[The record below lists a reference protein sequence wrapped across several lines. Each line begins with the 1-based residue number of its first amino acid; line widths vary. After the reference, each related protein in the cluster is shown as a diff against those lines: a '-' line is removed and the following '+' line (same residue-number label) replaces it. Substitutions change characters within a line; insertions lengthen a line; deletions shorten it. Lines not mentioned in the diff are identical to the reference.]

1 MARKKREDSRSKGE
15 GKPAEEVPKVPIF
28 IMGKRYEVPASLT
41 IQKAFEYAG
50 YQLIRGC
57 GCRGGICGAC
67 GTVYRFPDSQKIEVG
82 LACQTVVQ
90 PNMYLTMIPFFPAN
104 RAIYDLEEVRPDL
117 ESLMKLY
124 PDVMRCLQCNTC
136 TKACPMDI
144 EVMDYMAAAMRGDLA
159 KVAQLSFDCVMCG
172 LCASRCPAEIA
183 QYHIAI
189 LARRLYGKY
198 ILPKSEHTDAMVKRI
213 EEGTYES
220 MVGGLM
226 KADEDQLK
234 KLYNE
239 REIEPEG
246 AGEDW
251 TPEDTQYL

>member
-1 MARKKREDSRSKGE
+1 MAKRTSKDLPPKDE
-15 GKPAEEVPKVPIF
+15 GKTTEEVPRVPIF

-67 GTVYRFPDSQKIEVG
+67 GTVYRFPESHKIEVG

-104 RAIYDLEEVRPDL
+104 RSIYNLEELRPDL

-124 PDVMRCLQCNTC
+124 PDVMRCVQCNTC
-136 TKACPMDI
+136 TKSCPMDI
-144 EVMDYMAAAMRGDLA
+144 EVMDYMAAAMRGDLS
-159 KVAQLSFDCVMCG
+159 KVAELSFDCVMCG

-189 LARRLYGKY
+189 LARRLHGKY
-198 ILPKSEHTDAMVKRI
+198 ILPKSEHTEAMVKRI
-213 EEGTYES
+213 EEGKYES
-220 MVGGLM
+220 LLKSVMES
-226 KADEDQLK
+226 DEDHLK
-234 KLYNE
+234 ELYNE

-251 TPEDTQYL
+251 TPRETEYL

>member
-1 MARKKREDSRSKGE
+1 MARKRREDSPSKGE

-67 GTVYRFPDSQKIEVG
+67 GTVYRYPDSYKIEVG

-104 RAIYDLEEVRPDL
+104 RATYDLEKLKPDL
-117 ESLMKLY
+117 EHLVRLY
-124 PDVMRCLQCNTC
+124 PDVMRCVQCNTC
-136 TKACPMDI
+136 TKSCPMDI

-159 KVAQLSFDCVMCG
+159 RVAQLSFDCVMCG
-172 LCASRCPAEIA
+172 LCTARCPAEIA
-183 QYHIAI
+183 QYNIAI
-189 LARRLYGKY
+189 LARRLHGKY
-198 ILPKSEHTDAMVKRI
+198 IVPKSEHMEAMSRQIAERK
-213 EEGTYES
+213 YES
-220 MVGGLM
+220 MLEELM
-226 KADEDQLK
+226 KAGEDKLK

-251 TPEDTQYL
+251 TPGETRYL

>member
-1 MARKKREDSRSKGE
+1 MGKRTRKDLPPKQE
-15 GKPAEEVPKVPIF
+15 GKATEEVPKVPIF

-67 GTVYRFPDSQKIEVG
+67 GTVYRFPDSHKIEVG

-104 RAIYDLEEVRPDL
+104 RATYDLEKLKPDL
-117 ESLMKLY
+117 DSLVKLY
-124 PDVMRCLQCNTC
+124 PDVMRCVQCNTC
-136 TKACPMDI
+136 TKSCPMDI

-198 ILPKSEHTDAMVKRI
+198 ILPKSEHTEAMAKRI
-213 EEGTYES
+213 EEGTYQS
-220 MVGGLM
+220 MLQELM
-226 KADEDQLK
+226 EMDGDRLK
-234 KLYNE
+234 KLYTE
-239 REIEPEG
+239 RETEPAE

-251 TPEDTQYL
+251 TPKDAQYL

>member
-1 MARKKREDSRSKGE
+1 MGKRVRKDSASKEE
-15 GKPAEEVPKVPIF
+15 GKATEEVPKVPIF

-67 GTVYRFPDSQKIEVG
+67 GTVYRFPDSHKIEVG

-104 RAIYDLEEVRPDL
+104 RATYDLQKVKPDL
-117 ESLMKLY
+117 EALVKLY
-124 PDVMRCLQCNTC
+124 PDVMRCVQCNTC
-136 TKACPMDI
+136 TKSCPMDI

-159 KVAQLSFDCVMCG
+159 KVAEFSFDCVMCG

-198 ILPKSEHTDAMVKRI
+198 ILPKSEHTEAMVKRI
-213 EEGTYES
+213 EEGKYGS
-220 MVGGLM
+220 LLKGLM
-226 KADEDQLK
+226 ESDEDHLK
-234 KLYNE
+234 ELYNE

-251 TPEDTQYL
+251 TPKETQYL

>member
-1 MARKKREDSRSKGE
+1 MGKRKREDLPPKEERKTT
-15 GKPAEEVPKVPIF
+15 EEVPKVSIF

-67 GTVYRFPDSQKIEVG
+67 GTVYRFPDSHKIEVG

-104 RAIYDLEEVRPDL
+104 RAIYNLEEIKADL

-124 PDVMRCLQCNTC
+124 PDVMRCVQCNTC
-136 TKACPMDI
+136 TKSCPMDI

-172 LCASRCPAEIA
+172 LCSARCPAEIA

-198 ILPKSEHTDAMVKRI
+198 ILPKSEHTNAMAQQI
-213 EEGTYES
+213 EEGKYQS
-220 MVGGLM
+220 MLEGLT
-226 KADEDQLK
+226 KSDEDQLK
-234 KLYNE
+234 ELYSE
-239 REIEPEG
+239 REVEPEG
-246 AGEDW
+246 AEEDW
-251 TPEDTQYL
+251 TPRDTQYL

>member
-1 MARKKREDSRSKGE
+1 MGKRTRKDFPTKEEGRGNGE
-15 GKPAEEVPKVPIF
+15 IPKVPVF

-67 GTVYRFPDSQKIEVG
+67 GTVYRFPDSHKIEVG
-82 LACQTVVQ
+82 LACQTVVR

-104 RAIYDLEEVRPDL
+104 RAIYDLEEIRPDL
-117 ESLMKLY
+117 ESMIKLY
-124 PDVMRCLQCNTC
+124 PDVMRCVQCNTC
-136 TKACPMDI
+136 TKSCPMDI
-144 EVMDYMAAAMRGDLA
+144 EVMDYMAAAMRGDLT
-159 KVAQLSFDCVMCG
+159 KVAKLSFDCVMCG
-172 LCASRCPAEIA
+172 LCASRCPTEIA

-213 EEGTYES
+213 EEGRYDS
-220 MVGGLM
+220 MLNNLM
-226 KADEDQLK
+226 KADEDKLK
-234 KLYNE
+234 RLYNE

-251 TPEDTQYL
+251 KPKDSQYL

>member
-1 MARKKREDSRSKGE
+1 MGKSTKKDLPPKEE
-15 GKPAEEVPKVPIF
+15 GKATDEVPKVPVF
-28 IMGKRYEVPASLT
+28 IMGKRYEVPTSLT

-67 GTVYRFPDSQKIEVG
+67 GTVYRFPDSHKIEVG

-104 RAIYDLEEVRPDL
+104 RATYDLEKLRPDL
-117 ESLMKLY
+117 ESLLKLY
-124 PDVMRCLQCNTC
+124 PDVMRCVQCNTC
-136 TKACPMDI
+136 TKSCPMDI

-159 KVAQLSFDCVMCG
+159 KVAELSFDCVMCG
-172 LCASRCPAEIA
+172 LCAARCPAEIA

-198 ILPKSEHTDAMVKRI
+198 IAARSEHTTVMVKQV
-213 EEGTYES
+213 EEGRYQTMLED
-220 MVGGLM
+220 LM
-226 KADEDQLK
+226 KMEENKLK
-234 KLYNE
+234 KLYTE
-239 REIEPEG
+239 REMEPAEPE
-246 AGEDW
+246 EDW
-251 TPEDTQYL
+251 VPKDTQYL

>member
-1 MARKKREDSRSKGE
+1 MAKRMKKALALKEE
-15 GKPAEEVPKVPIF
+15 GKATEEISRVPIF

-67 GTVYRFPDSQKIEVG
+67 GTVYRFPDSYKIEVG

-104 RAIYDLEEVRPDL
+104 RTAYDLEKLRPDL
-117 ESLMKLY
+117 ESLMRLY

-136 TKACPMDI
+136 TKSCPMDI
-144 EVMDYMAAAMRGDLA
+144 EVMDYMAAAMRGDLP
-159 KVAQLSFDCVMCG
+159 KVAQLSFSCVMCG
-172 LCASRCPAEIA
+172 LCAARCPAEIA
-183 QYHIAI
+183 QYNIAI

-198 ILPKSEHTDAMVKRI
+198 ILPKSEHTGVMVKQI
-213 EEGTYES
+213 EEGRYQS
-220 MVGGLM
+220 MLEDLM
-226 KADEDQLK
+226 KTDEDQLK

-239 REIEPEG
+239 REIEPEEV
-246 AGEDW
+246 GEDW
-251 TPEDTQYL
+251 IPRETQYL

>member
-1 MARKKREDSRSKGE
+1 MADRVRKDPPPEKGVKE
-15 GKPAEEVPKVPIF
+15 IEEVTKVPIF

-67 GTVYRFPDSQKIEVG
+67 GTVYRFPDSHKIEVG

-104 RAIYDLEEVRPDL
+104 RAAYNLDEIKPDL
-117 ESLMKLY
+117 EALVKLY
-124 PDVMRCLQCNTC
+124 PEVMRCVQCNTC
-136 TKACPMDI
+136 TKSCPMDI
-144 EVMDYMAAAMRGDLA
+144 EVMEYMAAAMRGDLA

-198 ILPKSEHTDAMVKRI
+198 LLPKSEHTEAMVVQI
-213 EEGTYES
+213 EEDRYDS
-220 MVGGLM
+220 MLEDLM
-226 KADEDQLK
+226 KAGEDQLK
-234 KLYNE
+234 ELYNE

-251 TPEDTQYL
+251 KPKDTRYL

>member
-1 MARKKREDSRSKGE
+1 MGKKTAEDFPSKEE
-15 GKPAEEVPKVPIF
+15 GKSSEEVPKVPIF

-67 GTVYRFPDSQKIEVG
+67 GTVYRFPNSQKIEVG

-104 RAIYDLEEVRPDL
+104 RAIYNLEELRPDL
-117 ESLMKLY
+117 ESLMKVY
-124 PDVMRCLQCNTC
+124 PDVMRCVQCNTC
-136 TKACPMDI
+136 TKSCPMDI
-144 EVMDYMAAAMRGDLA
+144 EVMDYMAAAMRGDLR

-172 LCASRCPAEIA
+172 LCAARCPAEIA
-183 QYHIAI
+183 QYHISI
-189 LARRLYGKY
+189 LARRLSGKY
-198 ILPKSEHTDAMVKRI
+198 IHPRAEHTNSMVKQI
-213 EEGTYES
+213 KEGRYQS
-220 MVGGLM
+220 MLEGLM

-234 KLYNE
+234 TLYNE

-251 TPEDTQYL
+251 VPKDTQYL

>member
-1 MARKKREDSRSKGE
+1 MGKRTNKDLQPKEE
-15 GKPAEEVPKVPIF
+15 GGTGEEVPKVPIF
-28 IMGKRYEVPASLT
+28 IMGKRYEVPVSIT

-67 GTVYRFPDSQKIEVG
+67 GTVYRFPDSHKIEVG

-104 RAIYDLEEVRPDL
+104 RATYDLEKLKPDL
-117 ESLMKLY
+117 EALVKLY
-124 PDVMRCLQCNTC
+124 PDVMRCVQCNTC
-136 TKACPMDI
+136 TKSCPMDI

-189 LARRLYGKY
+189 LARRLCGKY
-198 ILPKSEHTDAMVKRI
+198 IIPKSEHTEAMVKRI
-213 EEGTYES
+213 GEGTYQS
-220 MVGGLM
+220 MLEEVM
-226 KADEDQLK
+226 EMDEDRLK
-234 KLYNE
+234 ELYSE

-246 AGEDW
+246 AEEDW
-251 TPEDTQYL
+251 TPKDAQYL